1 MKLTDVKV
9 VTAWKKTSMGFYFHL
24 LSLSVAETHAGD
36 DRTDAGTDE
45 DEVGRLKGS
54 EVKGST
60 VTQATSTHIYIKHT
74 HTCIHLVVQPCHSAG
89 PPGAI
94 FQNHIIYVHT
104 TTTSSSS
111 SLHSSIHRLFGSSVS
126 SRLHIQ
132 TSLLVGVGKKKK
144 QVMTTM
150 FEYWVIIIYLL
161 FSLLSCYPQRWQWQ
175 RYRAVLPSHTC
186 LHNIQTVSFASQVKT
201 LQCIIFHLFCYW
213 VWTHS
218 LKGTNSLLLVFSV
231 GYSSLTHH
239 LHLWITISACLLQP
253 DNAIIII
260 TTEIDTCGKPNL
272 VFLNVLD

>member
-36 DRTDAGTDE
+36 DRTHAGTDE

-104 TTTSSSS
+104 TTSTSSSS

-132 TSLLVGVGKKKK
+132 TSLLVGVGKKNKLWRRCLNTGWLSFICYLAFL
-144 QVMTTM
+144 V
-150 FEYWVIIIYLL
+150 VILSVDSDSGTERFYRHTRVYIIYKLWVSPHRSKLYNAL
-161 FSLLSCYPQRWQWQ
+161 FSIYSAIGFELIHLKVQIVCF
-175 RYRAVLPSHTC
+175 
-186 LHNIQTVSFASQVKT
+186 SF
-201 LQCIIFHLFCYW
+201 F
-213 VWTHS
+213 
-218 LKGTNSLLLVFSV
+218 LLV
-231 GYSSLTHH
+231 THH
-239 LHLWITISACLLQP
+239 SPITFTS
-253 DNAIIII
+253 
-260 TTEIDTCGKPNL
+260 E
-272 VFLNVLD
+272 

>member
-1 MKLTDVKV
+1 MWKWSLLE
-9 VTAWKKTSMGFYFHL
+9 KKTSMGFYFHL
-24 LSLSVAETHAGD
+24 LSLFVAETHAGD
-36 DRTDAGTDE
+36 DRADAGTDE

-60 VTQATSTHIYIKHT
+60 VTQATSTHIHIKHT

-89 PPGAI
+89 PPGAS

-132 TSLLVGVGKKKK
+132 TSLLVGVGKKRNKLWRRCLNTGWLSFICYLAFL
-144 QVMTTM
+144 V
-150 FEYWVIIIYLL
+150 VI
-161 FSLLSCYPQRWQWQ
+161 LS
-175 RYRAVLPSHTC
+175 VDSDSGTESHTC
-186 LHNIQTVSFASQVKT
+186 LHNIQTVSFTSQAKT

-253 DNAIIII
+253 DNAIIINI

-272 VFLNVLD
+272 VFLKVLD